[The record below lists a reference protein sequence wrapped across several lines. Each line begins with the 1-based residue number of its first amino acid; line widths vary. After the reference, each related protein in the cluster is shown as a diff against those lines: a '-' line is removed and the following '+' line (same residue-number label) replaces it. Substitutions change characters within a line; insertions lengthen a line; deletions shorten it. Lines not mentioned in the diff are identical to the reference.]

1 MLAVC
6 CQLPLCCIE
15 IDDSVSSVSSTH
27 VPAANGSEN
36 LESRIPCIGFMN
48 KYPGSRGQ
56 EKERDFSSALLT
68 SNSRPGSSWG

>member
-6 CQLPLCCIE
+6 CQLSLCCIA
-15 IDDSVSSVSSTH
+15 IDVSVSSVSSTH
-27 VPAANGSEN
+27 VPVVSGSEH
-36 LESRIPCIGFMN
+36 LESIIQCIGFMN

>member
-1 MLAVC
+1 MSAVC
-6 CQLPLCCIE
+6 CQLPVCCIA
-15 IDDSVSSVSSTH
+15 IAVCVSSVSSTH
-27 VPAANGSEN
+27 LPAASGSEN

-56 EKERDFSSALLT
+56 EKERDFSSALLS